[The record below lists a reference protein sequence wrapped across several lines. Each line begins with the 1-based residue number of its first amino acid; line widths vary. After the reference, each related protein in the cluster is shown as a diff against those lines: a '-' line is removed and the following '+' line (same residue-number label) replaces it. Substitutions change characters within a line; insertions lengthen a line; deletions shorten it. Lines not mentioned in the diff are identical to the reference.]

1 MSTATNSLTSKAIQM
16 PPDCNRTQCLIIPK
30 ARNVFSTSRLSSF
43 WTRRDVAVETWA
55 DAVTHRHHWTR
66 GDHDIM
72 CRVDIVQ
79 IARSSLS
86 TDDGPLS
93 RLTKHSPGVLIAK
106 RLELIVLGS
115 ETELV
120 EALLSEP
127 THDLFKHPSSPPQSP
142 GLLC

>member
-1 MSTATNSLTSKAIQM
+1 
-16 PPDCNRTQCLIIPK
+16 
-30 ARNVFSTSRLSSF
+30 
-43 WTRRDVAVETWA
+43 
-55 DAVTHRHHWTR
+55 
-66 GDHDIM
+66 M

-86 TDDGPLS
+86 TDVGPLS

-106 RLELIVLGS
+106 RLELTVLGS

-127 THDLFKHPSSPPQSP
+127 THGVFKHPSSPPQSP
-142 GLLC
+142 DLLC

>member
-1 MSTATNSLTSKAIQM
+1 ML
-16 PPDCNRTQCLIIPK
+16 PDCNRTQCRTIVA
-30 ARNVFSTSRLSSF
+30 ARNVFGASRLSSF
-43 WTRRDVAVETWA
+43 WTRRDVAVETWP
-55 DAVTHRHHWTR
+55 DAVMQRPHWTR
-66 GDHDIM
+66 GHHGIM
-72 CRVDIVQ
+72 CRVDIVL
-79 IARSSLS
+79 IAQSSLS
-86 TDDGPLS
+86 TDVGPWS
-93 RLTKHSPGVLIAK
+93 KLTKHSPGVLIAK